1 MPRAVLDMMDRR
13 PIWAMPEWVPERIRD
28 ALPSSWTLEVVDEET
43 DGSGDGAARV
53 SQHVL
58 DLVADAEVYFG
69 YGIPAELIEA
79 GPSLRWV
86 HSGAAGV
93 GSSLTP
99 AMLASDVVF
108 TNSAG
113 VHAPPMAETVLAM
126 LLHFTR
132 GLDLA
137 AESQRS
143 SEWSTDPFYVSG
155 APLLELSSM
164 TVGIVGFGGIG
175 REVARRIASLGARV
189 IAVKRNPARPGE
201 ANLEPVSGG
210 GVLGSRIEMV
220 WGESGLDA
228 VYRECDAIVVAAPDT
243 PETRGMID
251 AAAFDRMKPGVV
263 LVNVAR
269 GRLVDE
275 EAMVAALAEGRI
287 RGAGLDVFSE
297 EPLPAESPLWAFP
310 NVVITPH
317 VSAVTRGFWRRETD
331 LIVRNLDRHVHRR
344 PPPRVGERGRQE
356 GGLLTGD
363 RGVSRAPRPAPP
375 PSPRPTARRA
385 RPALPSRGPRRVSG
399 PAPPG
404 LRIGA

>member
-1 MPRAVLDMMDRR
+1 MPRLVLDMTDRR
-13 PIWAMPEWVPERIRD
+13 PIWAMPDWVPARIRD
-28 ALPSSWTLEVVDEET
+28 ALPASWSLDVVQEET

-53 SQHVL
+53 SDHVL
-58 DLVADAEVYFG
+58 RLVSDAEVYFG
-69 YGIPAELIEA
+69 YGIPAELLEA
-79 GPSLRWV
+79 GTQLRWV

-99 AMLASDVVF
+99 TMLASPVVF

-137 AESQRS
+137 SDSQRR
-143 SEWSTDPFYVSG
+143 SEWSTDPFYVAG
-155 APLLELSSM
+155 APLLELSAM

-175 REVARRIASLGARV
+175 REVARRVASLGARV
-189 IAVKRNPARPGE
+189 IAVKRSPARPGE

-210 GVLGSRIEMV
+210 GVLGSRIEVV

-251 AAAFDRMKPGVV
+251 EEAFSRMKPGAIV
-263 LVNVAR
+263 VNVAR

-275 EAMVAALAEGRI
+275 QAMIEALTEGRI
-287 RGAGLDVFSE
+287 RGVGLDVFTT
-297 EPLPAESPLWAFP
+297 EPLPSDSPLWPLP
-310 NVVITPH
+310 NVIITPH
-317 VSAVTRGFWRRETD
+317 VSAVTRGFWARETE
-331 LIVRNLDRHVHRR
+331 LILRNLERYLLDRPIEEWENV
-344 PPPRVGERGRQE
+344 VDKKAGY
-356 GGLLTGD
+356 
-363 RGVSRAPRPAPP
+363 
-375 PSPRPTARRA
+375 
-385 RPALPSRGPRRVSG
+385 
-399 PAPPG
+399 
-404 LRIGA
+404 